1 MAAGIAP
8 SEEFHDDGWIWRAP
22 ALQFSK
28 LNRNPEIWNLKTV
41 LFAVLSRLLSPVWS
55 ALPPVS
61 GILKCRRLLAELK
74 GFLVPRG
81 YFFLLCRSRSLSLAD
96 L

>member
-41 LFAVLSRLLSPVWS
+41 LFAVLFKV
-55 ALPPVS
+55 ALPSVVCTS
-61 GILKCRRLLAELK
+61 
-74 GFLVPRG
+74 
-81 YFFLLCRSRSLSLAD
+81 SRIRNFKV
-96 L
+96 